1 MAAAGSRGDVQPC
14 VALGLGLKGA
24 GHKVTLASW
33 EPYRRMAEGRGL
45 TFYPLAGPTPEALM
59 AALVGAGRNP
69 LKYARRFRPLLRPHV
84 EGGLRDCLAAC
95 EDADAVIYTPLGF
108 AGFMAA
114 EHLGLPSVGSMV
126 EPLFVRSDAY
136 PSAVLGRPVGLPALG
151 GLYNR
156 LSHPAV
162 EVLYW
167 RIIEPLVSDARE
179 KMGLPPMPALRSPVA
194 EIHRRRRPLLL
205 GWSRH
210 VLPPGPRAEDRMP
223 TTGYWFLDH
232 EPAWEPPEKLG
243 EFLEDGEPPIA
254 LGLGSMTGVEAA
266 ETDRIVSETAEALRR
281 TGLRGVL
288 LSGNADVDGP
298 LPENVMRVPGEVPY
312 DWLFPRV
319 AAVVHHGGAGTVA
332 AALRAGVPSV
342 VVPVLPDQAF
352 WAHRVSSL
360 GAAPPP
366 IPQRNLTAQR
376 LSRAILG
383 AVTDPQTRR
392 RCEALGTRIAAENG
406 VERAVEA
413 FERMAGHTPDR
424 GPYDV
429 STGR

>member
-1 MAAAGSRGDVQPC
+1 MTAAGSRGDVQPC
-14 VALGLGLKGA
+14 VALGLGLQRA
-24 GHKVTLASW
+24 GHEVTLASW

-45 TFYPLAGPTPEALM
+45 AFRPVAGPTPEALV

-84 EGGLRDCLAAC
+84 EGGIRDCLAAC
-95 EDADAVIYTPLGF
+95 ADADAVLYTPLGF

-136 PSAVLGRPVGLPALG
+136 PSAVLGRPPGIPALLG

-156 LSHPAV
+156 LSHPVV
-162 EVLYW
+162 EQLYW
-167 RIIEPLVSDARE
+167 RVVEPLVADARE
-179 KMGLPPMPALRSPVA
+179 KMDLPPMPRLRSPLG

-210 VLPPGPRAEDRMP
+210 VLPPDPRDKDRRP

-232 EPAWEPPEKLG
+232 EPNWEPSEKLRR
-243 EFLEDGEPPIA
+243 FLEDGAPPVA

-266 ETDRIVSETAEALRR
+266 ETGRIVSGTAEALRR

-288 LSGNADVDGP
+288 LSESAGVDDL
-298 LPENVMRVPGEVPY
+298 LPENVIRIPGEVPY

-319 AAVVHHGGAGTVA
+319 AAAVHHGGAGTVA
-332 AALRAGVPSV
+332 TALRAGVPSV

-366 IPQRNLTAQR
+366 IPQKKLTAEN
-376 LSRAILG
+376 LSGAIQW
-383 AVTDPQTRR
+383 AATDPGMRL
-392 RCEALGTRIAAENG
+392 RCEALGARVASENG
-406 VERAVEA
+406 VEWAVEA
-413 FERMAGHTPDR
+413 FESHVGHA
-424 GPYDV
+424 
-429 STGR
+429 S

>member
-1 MAAAGSRGDVQPC
+1 
-14 VALGLGLKGA
+14 
-24 GHKVTLASW
+24 
-33 EPYRRMAEGRGL
+33 
-45 TFYPLAGPTPEALM
+45 M

-95 EDADAVIYTPLGF
+95 ADADAVLYTPLGF

-114 EHLGLPSVGSMV
+114 EHLRLPSVGSMV

-136 PSAVLGRPVGLPALG
+136 PSAVLGRPPSIPALG
-151 GLYNR
+151 GMYNR
-156 LSHPAV
+156 LSHPVV
-162 EVLYW
+162 EQLYW
-167 RIIEPLVSDARE
+167 RVMEPLVADARE
-179 KMGLPPMPALRSPVA
+179 KIGLPPMPTLQSPLV

-210 VLPPGPRAEDRMP
+210 VLPADPRTEDRRP

-232 EPAWEPPEKLG
+232 DRGWEPLDKLRR
-243 EFLEDGEPPIA
+243 FLEEGEPPVA

-266 ETDRIVSETAEALRR
+266 KTERIVSRTAEALGR

-288 LSGNADVDGP
+288 LSDGEGLDDR
-298 LPENVMRVPGEVPY
+298 LPQNVIRVPGEVPY

-319 AAVVHHGGAGTVA
+319 AAAVHHGGAGTVA
-332 AALRAGVPSV
+332 AALRAGLPSV

-352 WAHRVSSL
+352 WAHRVFSL

-366 IPQRNLTAQR
+366 IPQRERTAET
-376 LSRAILG
+376 LSNAILR
-383 AVTDPQTRR
+383 AASDPKMRR
-392 RCEALGTRIAAENG
+392 RCEALAAQITAEHG
-406 VERAVEA
+406 ITRAVEA
-413 FERMAGHTPDR
+413 FERHTGHAP
-424 GPYDV
+424 
-429 STGR
+429 